1 MRAPLLRLVLV
12 PLAAAALLVVAFVDK
27 PARAVAPPAPAPVPA
42 RGAAPTATR
51 GTATVAPTPATAARA
66 TAAGGP
72 RALLWKVSDADNHLY
87 LLGSF
92 HVLKPTDYPLPASID
107 AAFADAERIAFEVS
121 PAEMRSPALAQKML
135 AAGMSDDGRTLS
147 QRLKPTTWRKLE
159 AYCASR
165 GIPCD
170 GLQSFEP
177 WMASL
182 VISLSEATKLG
193 YASDQGLDQVLIDR
207 ALAANKPG
215 SGLETA
221 DQQIDALAGMGD
233 AEQEQSLLE
242 ALDDV
247 DGLGTRMEQ
256 LHDDWR
262 RGDEQAIER
271 LMTTELRDTYP
282 ALYQRINVA
291 RNDAWLPKLR
301 AMLDGG
307 SRDDTLVVVGSMHL
321 LGEDGLVAKLRRA
334 GYRVER
340 L

>member
-1 MRAPLLRLVLV
+1 MRAPLLRFVLV
-12 PLAAAALLVVAFVDK
+12 PLAAACLLVVAFVDK
-27 PARAVAPPAPAPVPA
+27 PAGAAA
-42 RGAAPTATR
+42 RAAPTATP
-51 GTATVAPTPATAARA
+51 AAAPSPGAGGTAARTSAIVSTTPAAA
-66 TAAGGP
+66 TRAPAAGGP

-92 HVLKPTDYPLPASID
+92 HVLKPTDHPLPASID

-159 AYCASR
+159 AYCTSR
-165 GIPCD
+165 GIPCE
-170 GLQSFEP
+170 GLQRFEP

-247 DGLGTRMEQ
+247 DSMGTRM
-256 LHDDWR
+256 D
-262 RGDEQAIER
+262 
-271 LMTTELRDTYP
+271 
-282 ALYQRINVA
+282 
-291 RNDAWLPKLR
+291 
-301 AMLDGG
+301 
-307 SRDDTLVVVGSMHL
+307 SS
-321 LGEDGLVAKLRRA
+321 
-334 GYRVER
+334 
-340 L
+340 